1 MLVGGPCGKVPW
13 ARLSLLLQ
21 HLLHLTDIMEEA
33 HPVHPFTPPCNQHL
47 PSPGLGETVKLQLAL
62 GTASHSA
69 AQFWP

>member
-13 ARLSLLLQ
+13 ARLPPALPASAASAAS
-21 HLLHLTDIMEEA
+21 EEA
-33 HPVHPFTPPCNQHL
+33 HPVHPFTPPWNQHL